1 MELYTQYHFKY
12 TDQTATNSRVFC
24 IYFVVFFKCV
34 AFLICVMILPWYP
47 VSVGTRVSP
56 VFHTASDESWG
67 CENLKTRQHHIS
79 IDTFDLPFWLIK
91 PLQDTG
97 GASFENEEEIRKQ
110 AQIHQ
115 KGQLTQYQQ
124 RINEVAGEICLHN
137 PSMLARRGKLLEM
150 CRLSID
156 KSGFQYKKRS
166 RSKVFGTGNKQTKKR
181 PKFDKDLRME
191 RIGDKRRA
199 KNHQQTYWN

>member
-1 MELYTQYHFKY
+1 M
-12 TDQTATNSRVFC
+12 
-24 IYFVVFFKCV
+24 
-34 AFLICVMILPWYP
+34 
-47 VSVGTRVSP
+47 
-56 VFHTASDESWG
+56 
-67 CENLKTRQHHIS
+67 
-79 IDTFDLPFWLIK
+79 
-91 PLQDTG
+91 
-97 GASFENEEEIRKQ
+97 
-110 AQIHQ
+110 
-115 KGQLTQYQQ
+115 
-124 RINEVAGEICLHN
+124 AGEICLHN

-199 KNHQQTYWN
+199 KKPSTNILKLTEAC